1 MLTLRKIDIPINNNY
16 PNQGFRGAGNLDLAE
31 RTTKKRRRPL
41 QPDPGNTGG
50 GKEMEK
56 NSTIFHTRIL
66 AEIIIFSALSGVLYT
81 IRPFTL
87 PYGGS
92 ITLGSMVP
100 TMWLSL
106 RRGIRVG
113 VIAGAV
119 FGVLALLIDV
129 LLLGAASVVA
139 TPVQAVLE
147 YPVAF
152 GLIGLAGMFHSKTV
166 RFAIAGAAMST
177 FLRFLVHYF
186 VGAFVWYY
194 VYAFPAGYGQYVWPA
209 VYNGS
214 FLIVEFIISALLLA
228 ILIRRGTLEFRL

>member
-1 MLTLRKIDIPINNNY
+1 LNL
-16 PNQGFRGAGNLDLAE
+16 NQIILAE
-31 RTTKKRRRPL
+31 
-41 QPDPGNTGG
+41 
-50 GKEMEK
+50 GKSVPK
-56 NSTIFHTRIL
+56 TNTIFQTKIL
-66 AEIIIFSALSGVLYT
+66 AEIIVFSALSAVLYT

-113 VIAGAV
+113 VIVGAV
-119 FGVLALLIDV
+119 FGVLALFIDV
-129 LLLGAASVVA
+129 LLLGAAAVIA
-139 TPVQAVLE
+139 TPVQGVLE

-152 GLIGLAGMFHSKTV
+152 GLIGLTGMFHKKTV
-166 RFAIAGAAMST
+166 RLAMAGAAMCT

-186 VGAFVWYY
+186 AGVFFWYY
-194 VYAFPAGYGQYVWPA
+194 VYRFPTGYGQYVRYVWPA

-214 FLIVEFIISALLLA
+214 FLSVEFIISAILLT
-228 ILIRRGTLEFRL
+228 ILVRRGTLEYRL

>member
-1 MLTLRKIDIPINNNY
+1 MQKTN
-16 PNQGFRGAGNLDLAE
+16 A
-31 RTTKKRRRPL
+31 
-41 QPDPGNTGG
+41 
-50 GKEMEK
+50 
-56 NSTIFHTRIL
+56 IFQTRIL
-66 AEIIIFSALSGVLYT
+66 TEIVVFSALSAVLYT

-113 VIAGAV
+113 VVAGAI
-119 FGVLALLIDV
+119 FGVLALFIDV
-129 LLLGAASVVA
+129 LLLGASAVIA
-139 TPVQAVLE
+139 TPLQAVFE

-152 GLIGLAGMFHSKTV
+152 GLIGLTGMFHKKTV
-166 RFAIAGAAMST
+166 RFAIAGAAVSV

-186 VGAFVWYY
+186 AGVFVWFY

-214 FLIVEFIISALLLA
+214 FLSVEFIISAIILA
-228 ILIRRGTLEFRL
+228 VLVRRGTLEYRL